1 MKKTNEELGMTTS
14 AIPNPADT
22 AQGPRFKTTTVIDKR
37 RKKDKLPVLLKRFRR
52 FVEDSS
58 K

>member
-22 AQGPRFKTTTVIDKR
+22 AQGPKFKTTTVTDRR
-37 RKKDKLPVLLKRFRR
+37 RKKNALPILLKRFRK
-52 FVEDSS
+52 FVEDT